1 MRLGFDL
8 DEVVVAL
15 CDTLVDYIN
24 KEFNLQWTAED
35 FVEYD
40 LLKNNYV
47 DHDEEYNS
55 QIAKTVLKKVRDID
69 FQVKAKPYPEAPRLL
84 RMLKREGHSLHFI
97 TARDLTGTEKTKK
110 WLRKYRIP
118 FDSVNH
124 VGFGQEKGPVGRAL
138 NLDFYVD
145 DHEFH
150 LESMYKYKKR
160 WTKGL
165 ALMTRP
171 WNRDSIDASK
181 FVRINDF
188 KELRRHL
195 GIHKR

>member
-1 MRLGFDL
+1 MKLGFDL
-8 DEVVVAL
+8 DEVIVAL
-15 CDTLVDYIN
+15 CDLLVDYIN
-24 KEFNLQWTAED
+24 KEFGLQWTAED

-47 DHDEEYNS
+47 EHDEEYNS

-69 FQVKAKPYPEAPRLL
+69 FQIKAKPYAEAPMFIRT
-84 RMLKREGHSLHFI
+84 LKKEGHSVHFI
-97 TARDLTGTEKTKK
+97 TARDITAPEKTAK
-110 WLRKYRIP
+110 WLRKYKIP
-118 FDSVNH
+118 FDTIHH
-124 VGFGQEKGPVGRAL
+124 VGWGQEKGPIGRAL

-160 WTKGL
+160 WRKGL

-171 WNRDSIDASK
+171 WNKDSIDASK

-188 KELRRHL
+188 KDLKRHL